1 MRSVGEL
8 DPPFVKNES
17 AEETLFA
24 EGVAVTD
31 ACIAV
36 A

>member
-8 DPPFVKNES
+8 DPPFVENES
-17 AEETLFA
+17 AEETLFV
-24 EGVAVTD
+24 EGVAVTT
-31 ACIAV
+31 ACMLV